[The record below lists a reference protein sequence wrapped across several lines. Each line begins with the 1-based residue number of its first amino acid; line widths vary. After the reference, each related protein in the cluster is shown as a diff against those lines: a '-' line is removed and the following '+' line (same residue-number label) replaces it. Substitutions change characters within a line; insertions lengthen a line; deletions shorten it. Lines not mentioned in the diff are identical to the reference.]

1 MNWLRALK
9 KLLGRF
15 WADIFKDSDFILG
28 VEYLMSFYSKLT
40 ENQYL
45 NWRNGMIAANLDV
58 AQSGLPYTILID
70 TDSVVTEWYPWQEL
84 WEEGTASLFWNHLY
98 ESTADE
104 EKMGWLAK
112 SSTNIEVPD
121 YMTAVVPEDEL
132 VPVGGVIL

>member
-84 WEEGTASLFWNHLY
+84 WEEGTASMF
-98 ESTADE
+98 
-104 EKMGWLAK
+104 
-112 SSTNIEVPD
+112 
-121 YMTAVVPEDEL
+121 
-132 VPVGGVIL
+132 